1 MSFKRILIPVDGS
14 AQSAHAA
21 ATGRDLAQALG
32 AEIATV
38 YVVEPPVS
46 YSGEIGIPPEELL
59 EVADRDDRAALAEL
73 RRNVRLPE
81 EARHFV
87 RVGHPADVIGKVAA
101 EWPADLIV
109 IGSHG
114 LGGLGRALLGSVADA
129 VVRHAPCPVLVVRK
143 AK

>member
-14 AQSAHAA
+14 PQSVHAA
-21 ATGRDLAQALG
+21 QTGLELAQALG

-38 YVVEPPVS
+38 YVVEPPVP
-46 YSGEIGIPPEELL
+46 YTGEIGIPPDELL
-59 EVADRDDRAALAEL
+59 EVAERDDRDALAAL
-73 RRNVRLPE
+73 RQSVRLPP

-129 VVRHAPCPVLVVRK
+129 VVRHSPCPVLVVRR
-143 AK
+143 AN